1 MYCHA
6 EHMAQVG
13 PSRAMSSSEMA
24 VNPVVLVADPDRCG
38 PRCSLA
44 QQQPAIASQARAGR
58 VWGLQSAGSLMAH
71 YLQSCCLHRAW
82 RHCGMPFTPLWYLRA
97 GVCTSI
103 ELYPVSLPPTT
114 TTTTKHDSQAVID
127 NPESITTHLL
137 IATHR
142 PTHLLHTTT
151 NCIQQ
156 STIMWIAHYA
166 SGLIAKPLAPA
177 VPLWLLCLAGALPDA
192 VFFVLQFLGI
202 ESFRLDPALAARP
215 ACFPYANDYPYS
227 HSAAGMAATGVVLA
241 VLYRAYADRPVS
253 ARDLAA
259 IVLAAASHF
268 LLEWPSHRAGKPP
281 PLRFR
286 RGLIGP
292 PSTDVKLTPHDAHQL
307 GTGLFDY
314 PVLTFLVEVMLF
326 LAALWV
332 YAAYAP
338 ATTRKGYLTHAH
350 RMGAVAA
357 VMLVQQAH
365 FCFGS

>member
-1 MYCHA
+1 
-6 EHMAQVG
+6 
-13 PSRAMSSSEMA
+13 
-24 VNPVVLVADPDRCG
+24 
-38 PRCSLA
+38 
-44 QQQPAIASQARAGR
+44 
-58 VWGLQSAGSLMAH
+58 
-71 YLQSCCLHRAW
+71 
-82 RHCGMPFTPLWYLRA
+82 
-97 GVCTSI
+97 
-103 ELYPVSLPPTT
+103 
-114 TTTTKHDSQAVID
+114 
-127 NPESITTHLL
+127 
-137 IATHR
+137 
-142 PTHLLHTTT
+142 
-151 NCIQQ
+151 
-156 STIMWIAHYA
+156 MWIAHYA

-286 RGLIGP
+286 RGLIAP

-307 GTGLFDY
+307 GAGLFDY
-314 PVLTFLVEVMLF
+314 PVLTFVAEAVLF

-338 ATTRKGYLTHAH
+338 AATRKGYLTHAH